1 MAVGGPG
8 LGPSREGRRAG
19 RGGHACALALPGAT
33 LPLPRLGLGLLLLLL
48 RAAGS
53 PISPPPLPG
62 AAWPRGGLATSGNER
77 EHSSE
82 GHTKNFYSSVNYV
95 NLSSPVSAWRRQTL
109 RCSLRRGKRR
119 GDRGDRPTS
128 QDSNR
133 LVVFP

>member
-8 LGPSREGRRAG
+8 LGPSREGRPRLRPRPPG
-19 RGGHACALALPGAT
+19 SHPALASAGVAAAAAV
-33 LPLPRLGLGLLLLLL
+33 
-48 RAAGS
+48 AAGCWE
-53 PISPPPLPG
+53 PHFPPLPG

-82 GHTKNFYSSVNYV
+82 GHTKNFYSSVHYV

-133 LVVFP
+133 VVVFP